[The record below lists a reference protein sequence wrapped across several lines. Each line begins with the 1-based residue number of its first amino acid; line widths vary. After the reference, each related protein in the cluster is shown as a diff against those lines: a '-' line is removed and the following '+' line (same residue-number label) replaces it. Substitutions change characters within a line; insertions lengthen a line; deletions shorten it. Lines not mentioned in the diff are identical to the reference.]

1 MIQGGEEGL
10 VRGILLLLA
19 LAPLVQAAEPVS
31 STVREQHYMVYGR
44 TIDAIRRS
52 IIERTPMRNAQG
64 AFAGNTKS
72 HYLTTYRLV
81 PVSQTGCVLR
91 NAAVRVES
99 VVTLPQLAPGTLPPA
114 VAAEW
119 RRYYTALRAHEYLHV
134 DSGKEA
140 ARATQQWLASMK
152 IRGPCHEAKP
162 HVRVA
167 IEGYILK
174 LAERDQQL
182 DVMTDYG
189 RSQGAWLDAGV
200 R

>member
-1 MIQGGEEGL
+1 M
-10 VRGILLLLA
+10 RGVWWLLA

-44 TIDAIRRS
+44 TVDDIRRS
-52 IIERTPMRNAQG
+52 IIERTPVRNAQA

-72 HYLTTYRLV
+72 HYKTTYKLV
-81 PVSQTGCVLR
+81 PVAQTGCVLR
-91 NAAVRVES
+91 NAAVKVES

-134 DSGKEA
+134 EGGKES

-152 IRGPCHEAKP
+152 VSGPCHAARP
-162 HVRVA
+162 RVRAA
-167 IEGYILK
+167 IEAYIRMLD
-174 LAERDQQL
+174 ERDRHL
-182 DVMTDYG
+182 DAITDHG
-189 RSQGAWLDAGV
+189 RSQGAWLDARV